1 MPSKGDKTVSID
13 NGFGVNLIT
22 IRVTPLQRALLLWM
36 KANPYSR
43 IELVIQ
49 DGVPIQALVI
59 TEDGVGKKSVL
70 FSDVAKKLK
79 FLPSRPNSPKR
90 EERREEG

>member
-1 MPSKGDKTVSID
+1 MPSIED
-13 NGFGVNLIT
+13 GFGVNLIT
-22 IRVTPLQRALLLWM
+22 IKVTPLQAALLAWLR
-36 KANPYSR
+36 ANPYSR

-49 DGVPIQALVI
+49 DGVPIQALVN

-79 FLPSRPNSPKR
+79 LL
-90 EERREEG
+90 

>member
-1 MPSKGDKTVSID
+1 MPIDKDDIS
-13 NGFGVNLIT
+13 VNLVT
-22 IRVTPLQRALLLWM
+22 MRVTPLQRALLLWL

-43 IELVIQ
+43 IEIVVQ
-49 DGVPIQALVI
+49 DGVPIQALVN

-79 FLPSRPNSPKR
+79 LL
-90 EERREEG
+90 

>member
-1 MPSKGDKTVSID
+1 VSPKGVK
-13 NGFGVNLIT
+13 LIT
-22 IRVTPLQRALLLWM
+22 YELTPLQVALIEWL

-43 IELVIQ
+43 LEIVVQ

-79 FLPSRPNSPKR
+79 LLQ
-90 EERREEG
+90 